1 MTDVADRLQTLVRDV
16 PDFPTDGIVFKDIS
30 PLLADPRG
38 LRDAIE
44 ALVEPWRSEAV
55 DLVVGM
61 EARGFALGPPVA
73 LALGAGFVMAR
84 KAGKLPSATI
94 SEAYGLEYGDDVL
107 EVHDDSMTGGDRVL
121 IVDDVLAT
129 GGTADATGRLVAAT
143 GATVVGFGFLIELA
157 FLAGRARIDGYRV
170 ESVMTVE
177 S

>member
-1 MTDVADRLQTLVRDV
+1 MT
-16 PDFPTDGIVFKDIS
+16 
-30 PLLADPRG
+30 
-38 LRDAIE
+38 E
-44 ALVEPWRSEAV
+44 
-55 DLVVGM
+55 
-61 EARGFALGPPVA
+61 
-73 LALGAGFVMAR
+73 
-84 KAGKLPSATI
+84 
-94 SEAYGLEYGDDVL
+94 
-107 EVHDDSMTGGDRVL
+107 GDRIL